1 MNPDFINAITRK
13 VCYSDGR
20 EMDGIW
26 AELESQRFDEEFD
39 VETFE
44 DLQRESLKQDRKRI
58 RRSISDTSA

>member
-1 MNPDFINAITRK
+1 MTPEFLNEITRK

-26 AELESQRFDEEFD
+26 TELESQRFDEEFD

-44 DLQRESLKQDRKRI
+44 DLRRESLKRDRKRI